1 LEATSTT
8 DPASSSAVRPH
19 AGWRGLASNS
29 NRDPPTQAAVTVATE
44 DGFKS
49 TTSVLLGLNVT
60 DDVHGGEKELPDLG
74 QFELQ

>member
-1 LEATSTT
+1 
-8 DPASSSAVRPH
+8 
-19 AGWRGLASNS
+19 
-29 NRDPPTQAAVTVATE
+29 VTVATE

-60 DDVHGGEKELPDLG
+60 DDVHGGGKELPDLG